1 MKRKELLVILLISMM
16 LTLMIGCAP
25 TPTIQFGSIDVTSTP
40 TGAKVYLNGVDTGMV
55 TPIIFNK
62 EVGSYNVKLD
72 KFHYKIWQGTVTVDA
87 DLTTYINAPLTY
99 ASTETITL
107 QPGSEGK
114 DSEVKEIF
122 PDINSGSSTELGIGY
137 TTWGGKWRAY
147 LQFDLSSVPINAR
160 IIDAYPTLY
169 QHKSLDTGSFTVGLY
184 RVTSDWEEGTIT
196 WNNQPTS
203 STVVEASCTV
213 YDGSTALRTWYNIG
227 DLVQGWLDGSITNQG
242 MLLKATT
249 DETSLTMIAMFWSSD
264 YTAGTSKCPKLLI
277 HYYIPYDYIV
287 IPLP

>member
-1 MKRKELLVILLISMM
+1 M
-16 LTLMIGCAP
+16 
-25 TPTIQFGSIDVTSTP
+25 
-40 TGAKVYLNGVDTGMV
+40 
-55 TPIIFNK
+55 
-62 EVGSYNVKLD
+62 
-72 KFHYKIWQGTVTVDA
+72 
-87 DLTTYINAPLTY
+87 TY

-213 YDGSTALRTWYNIG
+213 YDGFTGWRTWYNIG